1 MFSIFFIKR
10 PIFAKVI
17 SIFIVI
23 VGLIALYS
31 LPVAQFPQITP
42 PTIQVSAKYT
52 GGSADAVENSVTRV
66 LEEQL
71 NGVEG
76 MIYMDSTSSSD
87 GSSTINLYFETGY
100 DLNIAAI
107 DVQNRVTLATPSLS
121 DSVKQQGVTT
131 KKKSTSMVQILTL
144 KSNDPLHDA
153 LFLSNFASLN
163 IVEELKRIDGIGD
176 VQNLGERKYSMRIW
190 INPDKLSNLELNVN
204 QVANAIKEQNLQVA
218 LGTVGASPLLDVSNK
233 FQYTLTSKTR
243 LSSQEEFEDIIIKEN
258 SDGSKVRIKDI
269 ARVELGAEN
278 YAWSATLNNN
288 PTALL
293 GIYQLPGANALDV
306 AKKVEEK
313 ITELSKRFPKGLK
326 VEATYDTTKF
336 VEVSIKEVIVTLFE
350 ALALVLFVVYFF
362 LQSFRTTIIPAI
374 AIPVSLIGTFALL
387 MAMNFSI
394 NTLTLFG
401 LILAIGIVVDDA
413 IIVVENIESNL
424 ERNPDI
430 SLKEATTSAMKEV
443 FAPII
448 STTLV
453 LLAVFVPVTF
463 IPGISGVLYQ
473 QFALTIAFAVIISSI
488 NALTL
493 SPALCATILRRK
505 KQNDKKNFIFTAFD
519 NALDRFKIVYE
530 SFLRKLIKFW
540 YVVVLIYILLLG
552 ATYFVFK
559 VLPTGFIPDE
569 DQGTL
574 LASVSLQAGTTLS
587 VSEEVTKKVTEIIKN
602 TQGVKDVLTITGF
615 SVITGAID
623 SSNATIFIVLDD
635 WEDRQNEQT
644 SIKAITDSINQK
656 ANEEINNASVRVF
669 NMPSIPGLSAVGGFE
684 LKLQNLSA
692 MPIAEFESYAKD
704 FIAKLNEDKAIM
716 MAYTSFNS
724 SYPQY
729 YVDINRDKVS
739 ALNIKLNDVF
749 SVLQS
754 YLGSLYVN
762 DFNKYGKTYRVY
774 IQADQNYRLNKNSIE
789 NYFVQNKD
797 GENVPLSTI
806 VNIKQ
811 VSGVN
816 TITHFNSYQSIA
828 INGIHNI
835 KEGYS
840 SGDAIKALEKIA
852 QMQLPSTIG
861 YELSGMSLQEKE
873 AGNAAVYI
881 FLLSLLMVF
890 LFLAA
895 QYESWMMPLMIM
907 LPIPA
912 VMFGAL
918 GANMFAGLLNNT
930 YAQIGLVLLIGMSS
944 KNAILIIEFAK
955 ELREKGETIVEA
967 AIKASILRLRAI
979 LMTIFSFLLGILPL
993 VFASGAGA
1001 VSRQSLGTAVFGG
1014 MIMSTILTLLLTPI
1028 LFVILQRLRERKN
1041 NSEEIKNV

>member
-17 SIFIVI
+17 SLFIII
-23 VGLIALYS
+23 VGMIALYT
-31 LPVAQFPQITP
+31 LPVAQFPEITP
-42 PTIQVSAKYT
+42 PTIAVSAKYT
-52 GGSADAVENSVTRV
+52 GGSADVVESSVTTV

-87 GSSTINLYFETGY
+87 GSSNINLYFQSGY
-100 DLNIAAI
+100 DLNTAAI
-107 DVQNRVTLATPSLS
+107 DVQNRVALANPSLP
-121 DSVKQQGVTT
+121 DSVKQLGVTT

-144 KSNDPLHDA
+144 KSTNQLHDA
-153 LFLSNFASLN
+153 LYLSNFASLN
-163 IVEELKRIDGIGD
+163 IVEELKRIDGVGD
-176 VQNLGERKYSMRIW
+176 VSNLGERKYSMRIW
-190 INPDKLSNLELNVN
+190 INPNKLSNFNLTIS
-204 QVANAIKEQNLQVA
+204 QITSAIKEQNLQAA
-218 LGTVGASPLLDVSNK
+218 LGTIGSTPSDASNK

-243 LSSQEEFEDIIIKEN
+243 LTSKQEFEEIILKEN
-258 SDGSKVRIKDI
+258 KDGSKVKLKDI
-269 ARVELGAEN
+269 SRVELGAEN
-278 YAWSATLNNN
+278 YSWSATLNNK

-306 AKKVEEK
+306 AQKVQEK
-313 ITELSKRFPKGLK
+313 INSLSKRFPEGLS
-326 VEATYDTTKF
+326 VEPTYDTTKF
-336 VEVSIKEVIVTLFE
+336 VEVSIKEVVITL
-350 ALALVLFVVYFF
+350 AQALVLVLLVVYFF

-413 IIVVENIESNL
+413 IIVVENVETNL
-424 ERNPDI
+424 AKNPDI

-443 FAPII
+443 FSPVV

-453 LLAVFVPVTF
+453 LLAVFIPVTF
-463 IPGISGVLYQ
+463 IPGISGALYQ

-488 NALTL
+488 SALTL

-505 KQNDKKNFIFTAFD
+505 KEDEKKNFIFRAFD
-519 NALDRFKIVYE
+519 NALDSFKKSYE
-530 SFLRKLIKFW
+530 KMLKTIIKFW
-540 YVVVLIYILLLG
+540 YIAVMIYILLL
-552 ATYFVFK
+552 ACTYFAFK
-559 VLPTGFIPDE
+559 VLPTGFIPNE

-574 LASVSLQAGTTLS
+574 VASVSLQAGTTLNL
-587 VSEEVTKKVTEIIKN
+587 SEDVTRRTSDIIKN
-602 TQGVKDVLTITGF
+602 TAGVKDVLGITGF
-615 SVITGAID
+615 NIITGAID
-623 SSNATIFIVLDD
+623 SSTATIFIVLEDWDD
-635 WEDRQNEQT
+635 RT
-644 SIKAITDSINQK
+644 SVETSVKSITSSIMAQASK
-656 ANEEINNASVRVF
+656 EINDANVRVF

-684 LKLQNLSA
+684 LKLQNLSN
-692 MPIAEFESYAKD
+692 MPIKD
-704 FIAKLNEDKAIM
+704 FEEQSREFISKLNADDSIM
-716 MAYTSFNS
+716 MAYTTFS
-724 SYPQY
+724 SNYPQY
-729 YVDINRDKVS
+729 YIDINRDKVS
-739 ALNIKLNDVF
+739 SLNIKLNDVF
-749 SVLQS
+749 TTLQT

-774 IQADQNYRLNKNSIE
+774 IQADQKYRSNKNSID

-806 VNIKQ
+806 VKIKQ
-811 VSGVN
+811 VSGAN
-816 TITHFNSYQSIA
+816 TITHFNSYQSIP

-835 KEGYS
+835 KGGYS
-840 SGDAIKALEKIA
+840 SGDAIKALEQIA
-852 QMQLPSTIG
+852 NDTLPSSIG
-861 YELSGMSLQEKE
+861 YEFSGMSLQEKE

-881 FLLSLLMVF
+881 FALSLLMVF

-930 YAQIGLVLLIGMSS
+930 YTQIGLVLLIGMSC

-955 ELREKGETIVEA
+955 ELREKGQSIIDS
-967 AIKASILRLRAI
+967 AIQASVLRLRAI

-1014 MIMSTILTLLLTPI
+1014 MLMSTLLTLFFTPV
-1028 LFVILQRLRERKN
+1028 LFVILQRFRERN
-1041 NSEEIKNV
+1041 NKKDEVKENV

>member
-1 MFSIFFIKR
+1 MFSIFFINR

-23 VGLIALYS
+23 VGFIALYL

-42 PTIQVSAKYT
+42 PTIAVSAKYT
-52 GGSADAVENSVTRV
+52 GGSADVVESAVTTV

-87 GSSTINLYFETGY
+87 GSSNINLYFETGY
-100 DLNIAAI
+100 DLNVAAI
-107 DVQNRVTLATPSLS
+107 DVQNRVALATPSLP

-131 KKKSTSMVQILTL
+131 KKKSTSMVQILTV
-144 KSNDPLHDA
+144 KSTNQLHDA

-163 IVEELKRIDGIGD
+163 IVEELKRIDGVGD
-176 VQNLGERKYSMRIW
+176 VQNLGERKYSMRVW
-190 INPDKLSNLELNVN
+190 INPDKLSNLGLTVN
-204 QVANAIKEQNLQVA
+204 QIVSAIKEQNLQAA
-218 LGTVGASPLLDVSNK
+218 LGTVGSTPSNATNK

-243 LSSQEEFEDIIIKEN
+243 LSDAKEFEEIIIKRN
-258 SDGSKVRIKDI
+258 ADGSKVRLQDV

-278 YAWSATLNNN
+278 YSWSAKLNNN
-288 PTALL
+288 DTALL

-306 AKKVEEK
+306 AKKVQEK
-313 ITELSKRFPKGLK
+313 IDSLAKRFPEGLS
-326 VEATYDTTKF
+326 VEPTYDTTKF
-336 VEVSIKEVIVTLFE
+336 VEVSIKEVVVTLFQ
-350 ALALVLFVVYFF
+350 ALALVLLVVYFF
-362 LQSFRTTIIPAI
+362 LQSFRTTIIPAV

-413 IIVVENIESNL
+413 IIVVENVETNL
-424 ERNPDI
+424 AKNPDLT
-430 SLKEATTSAMKEV
+430 LKEATTSAMKEV
-443 FAPII
+443 FAPVV

-453 LLAVFVPVTF
+453 LLAVFIPVTF
-463 IPGISGVLYQ
+463 IPGISGALYQ

-493 SPALCATILRRK
+493 SPALCATILK
-505 KQNDKKNFIFTAFD
+505 KKREGDVKNIIFIKFD
-519 NALDRFKIVYE
+519 SALE
-530 SFLRKLIKFW
+530 SFKGVYKKALEKIIKFW
-540 YVVVLIYILLLG
+540 YVAILVYALLLG
-552 ATYFVFK
+552 ATYFAFK
-559 VLPTGFIPDE
+559 VLPTGFIPNE

-574 LASVSLQAGTTLS
+574 VASVSLQPGTTLAL
-587 VSEEVTKKVTEIIKN
+587 SEDATNRTSEIIKN
-602 TQGVKDVLTITGF
+602 TKGVKDVLSITGF
-615 SVITGAID
+615 NLITGALD
-623 SSNATIFIVLDD
+623 SSTATIFIVLED
-635 WEDRQNEQT
+635 WAQRT
-644 SIKAITDSINQK
+644 SVDTQIKAITDSITK
-656 ANEEINNASVRVF
+656 RANEQINDANVRVF

-684 LKLQNLSA
+684 MKLQNLSA
-692 MPIAEFESYAKD
+692 MPIKEFEANARD
-704 FIAKLNEDKAIM
+704 FIAKLNQDESIM
-716 MAYTSFNS
+716 MAYTTFNS
-724 SYPQY
+724 NYPQF

-739 ALNIKLNDVF
+739 SLNLKLNDVF
-749 SVLQS
+749 SVLQT

-762 DFNKYGKTYRVY
+762 DFNKYGKTYRVF
-774 IQADQNYRLNKNSIE
+774 IQADQNYRSNRNSIS

-797 GENVPLSTI
+797 GENVPLSAI
-806 VNIKQ
+806 VKIKQ
-811 VSGVN
+811 VSGVS

-828 INGIHNI
+828 VNGIHNI
-835 KEGYS
+835 KGGYS
-840 SGDAIKALEKIA
+840 SGDALNAIEKIA
-852 QMQLPSTIG
+852 KENLPSNVG
-861 YELSGMSLQEKE
+861 YEFSGMSLQEKE

-881 FLLSLLMVF
+881 FALSLLMVF
-890 LFLAA
+890 LFLSA

-930 YAQIGLVLLIGMSS
+930 YTQIGLVLLIGMSS
-944 KNAILIIEFAK
+944 KNAILIVEFAK
-955 ELREKGETIVEA
+955 ELREKGQGIVEA
-967 AIKASILRLRAI
+967 AINASVMRLRAI

-1014 MIMSTILTLLLTPI
+1014 MIMSTFLTLLLTPV
-1028 LFVILQRLRERKN
+1028 LFVILQKLREGKKDQKE
-1041 NSEEIKNV
+1041 NSNA